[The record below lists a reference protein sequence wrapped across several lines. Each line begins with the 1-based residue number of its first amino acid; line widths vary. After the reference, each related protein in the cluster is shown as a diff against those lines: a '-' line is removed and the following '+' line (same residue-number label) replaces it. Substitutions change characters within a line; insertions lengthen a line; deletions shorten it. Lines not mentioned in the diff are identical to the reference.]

1 MRLISA
7 KPARRWEDALI
18 SGNGATGIMVIGEPT
33 DETIV
38 VNHEKLWV
46 PMVDVK
52 RDVADM
58 REVNA
63 AARRLAKAGRFAE
76 AADMHM
82 ARFTEIS
89 QQMYD
94 LKHLIKARRLP
105 VDRVHPGLHLRLTA
119 PQEGLARN
127 YQRETVLDT
136 GEIVVRWTDGR
147 GSWER
152 RVFVSRP
159 HDAIVMRMR
168 RSDDA
173 ALDCTLWLAEA
184 PGRLPG
190 DVGPVTIEHRDDEM
204 LFSCAYHRKMG
215 RPEPEGY
222 QALARVI
229 CRGGTAASVAG
240 QGVKIA
246 DADELLVIMRLE
258 YLDRVSDADLDALR
272 AALAALGDDYDQLLA
287 PHAAVHGE
295 MFTRVRLDLG
305 SGDGRATTEDII
317 ARAEQAGPT
326 VELLEL
332 LHAVGRFALI
342 ASSGDLPPTL
352 MGIWGN
358 DWTAPWDGRFTFDSN
373 LNLAIAAG
381 SQGNMPEAMDSY
393 FAFIESLTDDWS
405 RNAERLF
412 DCRGY
417 VSELTQGYRDGLTM
431 WGSYPWTGGAGWLAS
446 YFYDHYLYT
455 GDEAFL
461 AERVVPLLKGAAL
474 FYEDFARFWTDD
486 EGKVVFYPSISPENV
501 PAAIPGG
508 GRTDMV
514 PNATSEIAICRQV
527 LTNLIAA
534 CRTLGIDPDAIP
546 RWQALLDRL
555 PRYVINADGAIAEW
569 SFPGI
574 EDNYNHRHA
583 SHLYGAYPGLEITP
597 HKTPELARATA
608 VALRK
613 RLDTGRGNGSAHGLM
628 HQALFAARLC
638 DAPLMWESFDELARN
653 GYLYTSLIT
662 SHNSAHR
669 IYNLDATLSLPA
681 AIMEMLVQSAPGSL
695 HVLAALP
702 ADNLPAGTIQG
713 VLARGGVVIES
724 LTWDIPAARFSL
736 TLKSPHVQ
744 TIALRGPRAIA
755 SLSASQGRATLN
767 APASPAAPWQI
778 DLPANSTVTLEAT
791 LAIADV
797 PDANNDKK

>member
-7 KPARRWEDALI
+7 TPAARWEDALI
-18 SGNGATGIMVIGEPT
+18 SGNGATGIMVMGRPT

-58 REVNA
+58 RQVNA
-63 AARRLAKAGRFAE
+63 EARRLAKEGRFAE

-105 VDRVHPGLHLRLTA
+105 VDRVHPGLHLRLTT
-119 PQEGLARN
+119 PQEGPPRD
-127 YQRETVLDT
+127 YQRETVLET

-152 RVFVSRP
+152 RAFVSRP

-168 RSDDA
+168 RSDAA
-173 ALDCTLWLAEA
+173 ALDCTLWLTEA
-184 PGRLPG
+184 PGKLPG
-190 DVGPVTIEHRDDEM
+190 DVEWVTIEHRDDEM

-215 RPEPEGY
+215 RPEAEGY
-222 QALARVI
+222 RALARVI

-240 QGVKIA
+240 QGIKIA
-246 DADELLVIMRLE
+246 SADELLVIMRLE
-258 YLDRVSDADLDALR
+258 YLDRISDGDLDALR
-272 AALAALGDDYDQLLA
+272 AALALLGDDYDQLLA

-295 MFTRVRLDLG
+295 MFSRVRLDLG
-305 SGDGRATTEDII
+305 SGDSQATTEEII
-317 ARAEQAGPT
+317 ARAEQTGPT
-326 VELLEL
+326 AELLEL
-332 LHAVGRFALI
+332 LHAVGRYALI

-352 MGIWGN
+352 MGIWGD

-381 SQGNMPEAMDSY
+381 SQGNMGEAMDSY
-393 FAFIESLTDDWS
+393 FAFIESLTGDWA

-431 WGSYPWTGGAGWLAS
+431 WGSYPWTGGVGWLAS
-446 YFYDHYLYT
+446 YFHDHYLYT

-461 AERVVPLLKGAAL
+461 AVRVVPLLKGAAL

-534 CRTLGIDPDAIP
+534 CRTLDIDADAIP

-555 PRYVINADGAIAEW
+555 PDYVINADGAIAEW
-569 SFPGI
+569 AFGGI

-608 VALRK
+608 VALHK
-613 RLDTGRGNGSAHGLM
+613 RLETGRGNGSAHGLM

-638 DAPLMWESFDELARN
+638 DSALMWESFDELARN

-662 SHNSAHR
+662 SHNSGRR
-669 IYNLDATLSLPA
+669 IYNLDATLSLPS
-681 AIMEMLVQSAPGSL
+681 AIMEMLVQSEVGSL
-695 HVLAALP
+695 HVLGALP
-702 ADNLPAGTIQG
+702 AEHLPAGTIQG
-713 VLARGGVVIES
+713 VLARGGIVIES
-724 LTWDIPAARFSL
+724 LAWDIPAGRLSL
-736 TLKSPHVQ
+736 TLQSPRVQ
-744 TIALRGPRAIA
+744 TIALRGPCPIA
-755 SLSASQGRATLN
+755 SLSATQGEAMLTRPARAEG
-767 APASPAAPWQI
+767 PWSV
-778 DLPANSTVTLEAT
+778 DLPAGRSVTLEAA
-791 LAIADV
+791 LA
-797 PDANNDKK
+797 DAPAASP